1 MGRLDGKVA
10 LITGAARGQGRS
22 HAVTLAR
29 EGAEII
35 AVDLAAQVDSVPYAL
50 ATPDDLTETVKLVED
65 LDRRILSQQAD
76 VRDPDA
82 MQEAV
87 DRGLSEFGHID
98 IVCANAGIA
107 SFEPAAE
114 LSRQTWQDMIDI
126 NLTGVWYSIQPVLP
140 SMIERG
146 QGGSIVITS
155 SIYGVKGPPGNLAHY
170 AASKHGVVGL
180 MRELANE
187 LAPYSI
193 RVNTVNPTFVA
204 TDMVQNDTIY
214 RMFLPDS
221 PNPTRDE
228 FMALLTEMNS
238 LPIPWVESI
247 DITNAVLFLAS
258 EEARYVTGTTLL
270 VDAGATAK

>member
-1 MGRLDGKVA
+1 M
-10 LITGAARGQGRS
+10 RG
-22 HAVTLAR
+22 
-29 EGAEII
+29 
-35 AVDLAAQVDSVPYAL
+35 
-50 ATPDDLTETVKLVED
+50 
-65 LDRRILSQQAD
+65 
-76 VRDPDA
+76 
-82 MQEAV
+82 AV

-114 LSRQTWQDMIDI
+114 MSRQTWQDMIDI
-126 NLTGVWYSIQPVLP
+126 NLNGVWYSIQPVLP

-214 RMFLPDS
+214 KMFLPES
-221 PNPTRDE
+221 SNPNREE

-247 DITNAVLFLAS
+247 DISNAVLFLAS
-258 EEARYVTGTTLL
+258 EEARYITGTTML

>member
-29 EGAEII
+29 EGADII
-35 AVDLAAQVDSVPYAL
+35 AIDINRQIDTVPYAM
-50 ATPDDLTETVKLVED
+50 ATPDDLAETAKQVED
-65 LDRRILSQQAD
+65 LDRRILTGEAD

-82 MQEAV
+82 LNAV
-87 DRGLSEFGHID
+87 AERGLGEFGHID
-98 IVCANAGIA
+98 IVCANAGIG
-107 SFEPAAE
+107 SFAPAAE
-114 LSRQTWQDMIDI
+114 MSRQTWADMIDV
-126 NLTGVWYSIQPVLP
+126 NLSGVFFTVQAALP

-146 QGGSIVITS
+146 TGGSIVLTS
-155 SIYGVKGPPGNLAHY
+155 SIYGVKGPVGNLVHY
-170 AASKHGVVGL
+170 AAAKHGVVGM

-187 LAPYSI
+187 LAPHHI

-204 TDMVQNDTIY
+204 TDMVQNETIY
-214 RMFLPDS
+214 RMFLPES
-221 PNPTRDE
+221 ENPTREE

-247 DITNAVLFLAS
+247 DISNAVLWLAS
-258 EEARYVTGTTLL
+258 DESRYVTGTTTMI
-270 VDAGATAK
+270 DAGATSR